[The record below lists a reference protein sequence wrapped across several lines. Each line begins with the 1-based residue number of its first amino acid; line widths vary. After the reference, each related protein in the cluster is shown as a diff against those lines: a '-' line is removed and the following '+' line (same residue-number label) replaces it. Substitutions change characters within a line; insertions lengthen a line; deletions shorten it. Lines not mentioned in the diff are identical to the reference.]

1 MWQRVKGDSVFD
13 LSEKRIMILFSE
25 TRTGRKSN
33 GLVEF
38 FHRCCAFEM
47 AEGSHEEVSIMQLEI
62 PDKNLSKRS
71 A

>member
-1 MWQRVKGDSVFD
+1 
-13 LSEKRIMILFSE
+13 MIKFSE
-25 TRTGRKSN
+25 TKKGRKNN

-47 AEGSHEEVSIMQLEI
+47 PEGSHEEVPNMQLEI

>member
-1 MWQRVKGDSVFD
+1 M
-13 LSEKRIMILFSE
+13 MLFSE

-47 AEGSHEEVSIMQLEI
+47 AEGSHEEVSIMQLEV

>member
-1 MWQRVKGDSVFD
+1 MRKRE
-13 LSEKRIMILFSE
+13 EKRIMIKFSE
-25 TRTGRKSN
+25 TKKGRKNN

-47 AEGSHEEVSIMQLEI
+47 PEEDVPIMQLEI